1 MKTIRHMTVGALKAE
16 KKGKARVAVWNDSG
30 TIELTM
36 NIPEIKQMEK
46 DHFIDIEDVISND
59 LMGKLLNSFRDEGM
73 LLDSEGNRV

>member
-1 MKTIRHMTVGALKAE
+1 MTVGALKAE
-16 KKGKARVAVWNDSG
+16 KKGRARVVVWNDSG

>member
-1 MKTIRHMTVGALKAE
+1 MTVGALKAE
-16 KKGKARVAVWNDSG
+16 KKGKARVVVWNDSG